1 MKANQENFHS
11 IAYVI
16 LCSDQKKIYPPYA
29 TSMKLQIIEHQK
41 ETLLTN

>member
-1 MKANQENFHS
+1 MKANQENFHF

-16 LCSDQKKIYPPYA
+16 LCSHQKKNYPRYA